1 MYLKNAKDLMQRLE
15 FPTNAQE
22 ELLSKLDTL
31 LNLYDFAD
39 DEEISSKAKQL
50 LDVMMFSVALH
61 SFDGYPCSS
70 EGRTYAKNL
79 LKIEKNEMDSY
90 IRCTY

>member
-31 LNLYDFAD
+31 LNLYDFL
-39 DEEISSKAKQL
+39 EIVNRYNTEDFDFSKAL
-50 LDVMMFSVALH
+50 ED
-61 SFDGYPCSS
+61 
-70 EGRTYAKNL
+70 TKNL
-79 LKIEKNEMDSY
+79 ALNHNVCEYTAYMLLLICKCPVSVFLVFSK
-90 IRCTY
+90 